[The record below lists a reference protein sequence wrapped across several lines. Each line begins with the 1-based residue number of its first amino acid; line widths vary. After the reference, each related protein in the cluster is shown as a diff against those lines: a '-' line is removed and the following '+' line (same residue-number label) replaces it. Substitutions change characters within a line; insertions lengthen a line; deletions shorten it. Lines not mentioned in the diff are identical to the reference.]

1 MADSRMDEEE
11 GHCNLLLEM
20 IKKERKNVNVTI
32 MITDSMVFFST
43 PSLRALL
50 FQIIGPY
57 TK

>member
-32 MITDSMVFFST
+32 MITDSMVFFR
-43 PSLRALL
+43 PL
-50 FQIIGPY
+50 P
-57 TK
+57 